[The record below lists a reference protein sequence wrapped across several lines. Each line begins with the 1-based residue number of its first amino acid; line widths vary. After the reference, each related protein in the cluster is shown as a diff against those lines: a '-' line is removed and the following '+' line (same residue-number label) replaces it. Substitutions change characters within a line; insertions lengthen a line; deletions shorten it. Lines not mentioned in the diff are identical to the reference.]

1 MENLKNFDLLREVA
15 QSVAGHIR
23 KPYSTEEI
31 ASIITKGD
39 YSAEMMMQHLLILLT
54 KHLN

>member
-1 MENLKNFDLLREVA
+1 MENLKNFDLLHEVA

-23 KPYSTEEI
+23 KPYRAEEI
-31 ASIITKGD
+31 ASIITNGD

-54 KHLN
+54 KH

>member
-1 MENLKNFDLLREVA
+1 MENLNNFDLLSEVA

-23 KPYSTEEI
+23 KPYNAEEI

-39 YSAEMMMQHLLILLT
+39 YSAEMMIQHLLVLLT
-54 KHLN
+54 KH